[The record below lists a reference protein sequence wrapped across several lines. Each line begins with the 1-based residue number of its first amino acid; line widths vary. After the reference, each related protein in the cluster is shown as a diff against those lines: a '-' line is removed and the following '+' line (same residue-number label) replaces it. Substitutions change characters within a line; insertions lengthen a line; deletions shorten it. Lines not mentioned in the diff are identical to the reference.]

1 MFLGFGKRIK
11 SMLTD
16 FACMFWTLIFPL
28 CLSVLFSVTIPKVPC
43 QQYDSIPIAVVNSQG
58 SDHQLIQAV
67 ASAKTTNGKELFHVT
82 LCTKIM
88 AEEKLNNGDIVAYI
102 DSHDKYGL
110 YTKTN
115 GIQVF
120 LVKSFL
126 KWYQQTEGRTLM
138 NFNMQ
143 YIMEECTSEQFDR
156 NVLYFLSLLCM
167 GAILSMHW
175 GVRIVTDI
183 EGNLSSVGM
192 RLSVTPVSKGKIIAQ
207 NFVVALLIEIIESTI
222 LLSYLT
228 IVGRIHC
235 TSNWYKFL
243 LIQVLIGIIGI
254 LIGMLIGSNK
264 KLSGPLKH
272 RVVEY
277 FGVFLGFLGGVMI
290 YKIRFSLNEQF
301 PYIMKGNPVNLG
313 VEAMFQLCFVKDT
326 SLYDT
331 NLFILGILIVI
342 LTVITIYIT
351 RRKIYARI

>member
-16 FACMFWTLIFPL
+16 YLCMFWTLIFPF
-28 CLSVLFSVTIPKVPC
+28 CLSVLFSVTIPRVPC
-43 QQYDSIPIAVVNSQG
+43 QQYDSIPIAVVNSEG
-58 SDHQLIQAV
+58 SDRQLIQTV
-67 ASAKTTNGKELFHVT
+67 ASAKTTDGKELFHVT

-88 AEEKLNNGDIVAYI
+88 AEEKLNKGDIVAYI
-102 DSHDKYGL
+102 DSHDKYAL
-110 YTKTN
+110 YTQTN
-115 GIQVF
+115 DIQVL

-126 KWYQQTEGRTLM
+126 KWYQQTEGRALM

-143 YIMEECTSEQFDR
+143 YIMEECTSEQFDK

-192 RLSVTPVSKGKIIAQ
+192 RLLVTPVSKGKIIAQ
-207 NFVVALLIEIIESTI
+207 NFVAVLLIEIVESTI
-222 LLSYLT
+222 LLFYLT

-254 LIGMLIGSNK
+254 LIGMIIGSNK
-264 KLSGPLKH
+264 KFSGPLKH
-272 RVVEY
+272 RIVEY
-277 FGVFLGFLGGVMI
+277 LGVFLGFLGGVMI

-301 PYIMKGNPVNLG
+301 PHIMKGNPVNLG
-313 VEAMFQLCFVKDT
+313 VEAMFQLCFVKNT
-326 SLYDT
+326 SLYAT
-331 NLFILGILIVI
+331 NLFMLGILIVI